1 MNSRGGFTLLEV
13 VVALAIL
20 GTGLVMLMETQFATL
35 VMFDDAQTQVTER
48 MLLEWAIGEAE
59 RDAMTGSDSGDG
71 DFGKRYPDYSYSYSA
86 TQVSAKE
93 MPGLLEITVTVRGYD
108 DSIEMV
114 FFAYDG
120 NQSDPGANT
129 KINETRSQS
138 QLQRRSR

>member
-86 TQVSAKE
+86 TQVSAEE

>member
-71 DFGKRYPDYSYSYSA
+71 DFGNRYPDYSYSYSA
-86 TQVSAKE
+86 TQVSAEE

>member
-71 DFGKRYPDYSYSYSA
+71 DFGKRYPDYSYSYR
-86 TQVSAKE
+86 VSPISQDE
-93 MPGLLEITVTVRGYD
+93 MPGLLEITVTVQGYD

-114 FFAYDG
+114 FLAYDG
-120 NQSDPGANT
+120 NQSDPGADT
-129 KINETRSQS
+129 KINETKSQI
-138 QLQRRSR
+138 RTR